1 MLIGRSATS
10 SWNEDEL
17 LSETSILIVNIH
29 SSKNAGDLA
38 LLECTIHQL
47 QAAFDHPKITLSCNW
62 PKEEYFLNS
71 GFEVVQAPWF
81 LSGLNGKTLP
91 GQLISFLYG
100 AVSSMATRVKTA
112 PSHRQLTG
120 WERLFEA
127 YRRAD
132 LVVGVAGNQFYS
144 TGKFGWPF
152 PVSLMSVYLAYKFRK
167 PFYTMPQSI
176 GPLRRGWERILLKKV
191 YQPARII
198 HVRDEVSHDLVKDI
212 GIPNEITFYEP
223 DPAFNFPP
231 VERDQAIQCLSEYGY
246 QPDNLALGVSV
257 LGSMGRTLP
266 DGSISNYYKILA
278 AGLRRFLE
286 HTSVNVYLFSQVT
299 GPTTVEDDRLG
310 AATVANLLNDYKDR
324 VVYVDGVIA
333 PAMLKACYG
342 LMDFFIPS
350 RLHSG
355 IFALGMN
362 VPCLFIGYLSKT
374 RGVLR
379 SIGLEDW
386 VIDLQDFTEEYFLQK
401 MQFHWDARNE
411 MAQKLRLLM
420 PDIMQ
425 QTAKAGQRIADD
437 YHRYAGKS

>member
-1 MLIGRSATS
+1 
-10 SWNEDEL
+10 
-17 LSETSILIVNIH
+17 LSTETRILIVNIH

-38 LLECTIHQL
+38 LLECTIGQL
-47 QAAFDHPKITLSCNW
+47 QAGFDQPKITLSCNW
-62 PKEEYFLNS
+62 PQEDYFTYS
-71 GFEVVQAPWF
+71 GYEVVQAPWD
-81 LSGLNGKTLP
+81 LAGLNDKPLP
-91 GQLISFLYG
+91 DQLISFLYG
-100 AVSSMATRVKTA
+100 VVRSMAVRVKTR
-112 PSHRQLTG
+112 STNRQLTG
-120 WERLFEA
+120 WEGLFDA
-127 YRRAD
+127 YRRVD

-144 TGKFGWPF
+144 TGRFGWPF
-152 PVSLMSVYLAYKFRK
+152 PVSLMPVYLAHKFRK

-176 GPLRRGWERILLKKV
+176 GPLRRGWERTLLKKA
-191 YQPARII
+191 YRHARVIQ
-198 HVRDEVSHDLVKDI
+198 VRDEVSHDLTKEI
-212 GIPNEITFYEP
+212 GIPSHITFYAP

-231 VERDQAIQCLSEYGY
+231 SERDQAIQCLKGYGY
-246 QPDNLALGVSV
+246 QEDNQALGVSV

-266 DGSISNYYKILA
+266 DGSISNYYQVLA
-278 AGLRRFLE
+278 SGLCSFLE
-286 HTSVNVYLFSQVT
+286 RTSANVYLFSQVT
-299 GPTTVEDDRLG
+299 GPTRMEDDRLG
-310 AATVANLLNDYKDR
+310 AATVAHLLSDYQSR
-324 VVYVDGVIA
+324 VVNVDNVIA

-386 VIDLQDFTEEYFLQK
+386 VIDLKDFTEDYFWRKL
-401 MQFHWDARNE
+401 QFHWEERKE
-411 MAQKLRLLM
+411 MAEKLRLIM

-425 QTAKAGQRIADD
+425 QTAKAGQQIADD

>member
-10 SWNEDEL
+10 SWSEEA
-17 LSETSILIVNIH
+17 LSTETRILIVSIH

-47 QAAFDHPKITLSCNW
+47 QAGFDHPKITLSCNW
-62 PKEEYFLNS
+62 PKEEYFINS
-71 GFEVVQAPWF
+71 GYEVVQAPWD
-81 LSGLNGKTLP
+81 LSGLNDKTLP
-91 GQLISFLYG
+91 GQLFSFLYDVVRSI
-100 AVSSMATRVKTA
+100 AARVKTP

-120 WERLFEA
+120 WEGLFEA

-144 TGKFGWPF
+144 TGRFGWPF
-152 PVSLMSVYLAYKFRK
+152 PVSLMPVYLANKFRK

-176 GPLRRGWERILLKKV
+176 GPLRRGWERSLLKKA
-191 YQPARII
+191 YQHARVI
-198 HVRDEVSHDLVKDI
+198 HVRDEVSRVLAKDI
-212 GIPNEITFYEP
+212 GIPNDITCYEP

-231 VERDQAIQCLSEYGY
+231 VERDQAIQFLKEYGY

-266 DGSISNYYKILA
+266 DGSISNYYQVLA

-286 HTSVNVYLFSQVT
+286 HTSANVYLFSQVT
-299 GPTTVEDDRLG
+299 GPTKIEDDRLG
-310 AATVANLLNDYKDR
+310 AATVANLLHDYRER
-324 VVYVDGVIA
+324 VVNVDGVIA

-362 VPCLFIGYLSKT
+362 VPCLFVGYLSKT

-386 VIDLQDFTEEYFLQK
+386 VIDLKDFTEE
-401 MQFHWDARNE
+401 N
-411 MAQKLRLLM
+411 
-420 PDIMQ
+420 
-425 QTAKAGQRIADD
+425 
-437 YHRYAGKS
+437 